1 MRSNVKYLLVFMVL
15 AIFSLHDISAASN
28 DAHRKQ
34 RLERKKV
41 TIKDTQ
47 KNSGVS
53 FIDSLK
59 NDSLKKILVSRFSIK
74 VNKTVV
80 PKVSDPLDPFAHQA
94 FYRVGQAKFWFFLI
108 SLLSLGLF
116 LYYRAAFP
124 KQFFQRYRGVFNNY
138 YFNEL
143 IADRSLS
150 FTSGS
155 IVCILVS
162 TLVMAQTGL
171 LIVVYSQFLQ
181 LNSLIF
187 FVVMLVA
194 VSVWKLGLYFSQR
207 LQSFVFS
214 SVDVSRA
221 LLQKQISVDFWVS
234 MVIFPLINIIY
245 YNPNRLKDYNMSQY
259 LLLMVLAW
267 FILKMLVQLFYL
279 FRENNYSFTNILY
292 FCALEVLPHAILT
305 KTLFSIS
312 PTQ

>member
-1 MRSNVKYLLVFMVL
+1 MLSRVKYLLVFMVL
-15 AIFSLHDISAASN
+15 AIFSLHDMSAASN
-28 DAHRKQ
+28 DMHRK
-34 RLERKKV
+34 RRMERRKV
-41 TIKDTQ
+41 TVKDTQ

-80 PKVSDPLDPFAHQA
+80 PKVSDPFDPFAHQA

-155 IVCILVS
+155 LVCILVS
-162 TLVMAQTGL
+162 TFVMAQTGL
-171 LIVVYSQFLQ
+171 LIAVYSQFLQ

-194 VSVWKLGLYFSQR
+194 VSVWKLVLYFSQR

-312 PTQ
+312 